1 MNTPDNDKHDA
12 TRWERAGD
20 LRARAE
26 ARVRERRGELPEV
39 EELSPDEV
47 HSLLH
52 ELRVHEVELEMQNE
66 TLRET
71 RQALQA
77 SLTRYHDLYEFAP
90 VGYVTLDGEG
100 VIRQGNLTA
109 VSLLGQ
115 ARTTFTGKRLSDFVS
130 REGQDALYFFLRK
143 LAQTGGPADTELWLE
158 RSDGSRLYARLD
170 GDAVQGTSPLTEERY
185 RVTLSDLTELQWA
198 QEQQQAFAVALE
210 EEQVRTE
217 ELYQATE
224 EANRLLS
231 TILETMPAGAVLC
244 DAGGSV
250 LTTNRVGQE
259 ILEGRVTGT
268 VQKPGTAYT
277 LHRPDGS
284 PMPREEVPLMRALD
298 EGAVVRD
305 EELLLAWP
313 DGHERWLLASAAPV
327 QDEQG
332 HCVSAITVFQ
342 EITERKRAEEE
353 REWLLEEVDRERR
366 RAERFA
372 QELQQERDVL
382 RTILDNMPTGVI
394 ISDSGGR
401 LLATNR
407 RGQEILGEQP
417 EGSTFAP
424 QRAYSLHRPDGSLL
438 DPAEETPLSR
448 AVTDG
453 EVVRDMEMLLRRAD
467 GEERFLLASATP
479 VRHTEGEILRGVIVF
494 HDITRRRRAEAAM
507 EALLQQVEE
516 ERARLKGLTRTL
528 DRERQ
533 KLQVIMANTPAHL
546 AYMDRDFNFLAVNE
560 AYAAGTDLSERALVG
575 RNHFALFPHDGN
587 RALFERVRETGEA
600 LHFQARPFAY
610 PRQSGGRLSYW
621 DWSLI
626 PVEGWEGEVEGLVLS
641 LVDVTAQVRATQE
654 RERLLE
660 ENRRQREFL
669 ERMLEAAPVGVA
681 VLEGPEYYYVYVNP
695 TYQTFGE
702 GAMVG
707 RSLFEVFPEVRGTE
721 VERLLESVCERG
733 ETVHLDRLPVELK
746 GGRTYWEGA
755 YVPLKGEGGQVE
767 RVLVVASEVT
777 AQVEAAQERERLLE
791 ENRRQREFLEYLMG
805 SVPVGVAL
813 VEGPGHRYVYA
824 NPAYQ
829 ELAGLEEASLVG
841 RTIADIFPALA
852 GDDLIA
858 LLDDLYATGEGVSL
872 YEHEVQLEPGDR
884 SYWNVSYLPLR
895 GGGGAVERVLIV
907 ASDVTEQVEA
917 AREHARLQAFLE
929 QLLQAAPIGVAIVTG
944 PDYTFEFANARYAEI
959 TGLPLATLPGKRM
972 AEALP
977 GLMEGEGQSLLD
989 GVRERGEPL
998 SLQEFA
1004 TVLRPGEPRTYWN
1017 VNLVPQRAIDGQ
1029 GARVLILTS
1038 EVTEQVQIR
1047 QRIEALAARHTA
1059 VFGNMVEGL
1068 IIVSPDGAIIDMN
1081 PAALRLLG
1089 YATFDEVQRFL
1100 RAYPGDFRVETL
1112 EGEVLPLEAWP
1123 VSHVLAGEVF
1133 SGWEL
1138 RIVRAS
1144 HDVNFIASYNGS
1156 LVRDAQGEVV
1166 FGLLTFHDVTARKE
1180 AEFRLVE
1187 LMREVEEERARL
1199 QAIIES
1205 APEGIVV
1212 ADEEARILFVNSAAE
1227 ALYRRPVPLGEEYG
1241 VHAPAMQLYR
1251 SDGLLYDSR
1260 NLPLSRAA
1268 LDGERVVEE
1277 ELAILWPDGQ
1287 RRSLLANAAPVRS
1300 VGGEK
1305 LGAVAVFQDI
1315 TVRKRTSQ
1323 LLRRRN
1329 RDLHLLNRMSR
1340 ELGATLD
1347 LERVLE
1353 RALDSVLATVPAEA
1367 AALWLADGDGRNVCR
1382 AAVGYPAGQS
1392 PVGYALE
1399 RGQSVV
1405 GRVQEQG
1412 ESIIARDVA
1421 GDARFVPLIDDRTG
1435 FETRSLLGVPL
1446 LSHERSLGVIAVIN
1460 RRGGS
1465 FTSHDRSLVETLAN
1479 AAAAAIENARL
1490 HEASREAAMEE
1501 ERGRLARDLHD
1512 AVSQT
1517 LFSASMTAEA
1527 LPRIWEHDPERVRQG
1542 LEHLAELTRGA
1553 LAEMRAL
1560 LLELRPRALTETDLP
1575 HLLAQLVR
1583 AVDSRTHV
1591 EVNLE
1596 AEGERKLPPEIQI
1609 ALYRI
1614 AQEALNNV
1622 VKHAEASRA
1631 TVRLLSCESGVEL
1644 HVVDNGK
1651 GLDLQQSL
1659 ATNHLGLRI
1668 MQERAEAN
1676 AIDLEFLNRPGG
1688 GTEVVARWSVPVK
1701 ESEAS

>member
-1 MNTPDNDKHDA
+1 MNSADNDNRDA
-12 TRWERAGD
+12 ARWERSDD

-26 ARVRERRGELPEV
+26 ERLRKRLPRLPEAETLSEEEVRE
-39 EELSPDEV
+39 
-47 HSLLH
+47 LLH

-66 TLRET
+66 ALLET
-71 RQALQA
+71 RQALQL

-90 VGYVTLDGEG
+90 VGYLTLDGEG
-100 VIRQGNLTA
+100 VIRRGNLTA
-109 VSLLGQ
+109 VSLLGE
-115 ARTTFTGKRLSDFVS
+115 ARAAFTGKHLSAFVS
-130 REGQDALYFFLRK
+130 REGQDPLYFFLRK

-158 RSDGSRLYARLD
+158 RPDGSRLYARLD
-170 GDAVQGTSPLTEERY
+170 GDAVEGASALTEERY
-185 RVTLSDLTELQWA
+185 RVTLSDLTELQQA
-198 QEQQQAFAVALE
+198 QEQRQAFAVALQE
-210 EEQVRTE
+210 EHVRVE
-217 ELYQATE
+217 ELYHATE
-224 EANRLLS
+224 EANRLVS
-231 TILETMPAGAVLC
+231 IVLETMPVGAVLC
-244 DAGGSV
+244 DGQGAL

-259 ILEGRVTGT
+259 ILEERVTGT
-268 VQKPGTAYT
+268 ARQPGTAYT
-277 LHRPDGS
+277 VHHPDGS
-284 PMPREEVPLMRALD
+284 PVPPEEVPLARAL
-298 EGAVVRD
+298 EGEVARD
-305 EELLLAWP
+305 EELLLVWP

-327 QDEQG
+327 RDEEGQI
-332 HCVSAITVFQ
+332 VSAITVFQ

-394 ISDSGGR
+394 ISDGSGH
-401 LLATNR
+401 LLTTNR

-417 EGSTFAP
+417 EGSTFDP
-424 QRAYSLHRPDGSLL
+424 QRAYSLHRTDGSLL
-438 DPAEETPLSR
+438 DPAEETPLTR
-448 AVTDG
+448 AIADG
-453 EVVRDMEMLLRRAD
+453 EAVRDTEMLLRRAD
-467 GEERFLLASATP
+467 GEERFLLAAAAP
-479 VRHTEGEILRGVIVF
+479 VRDADGEVLRGVIVF
-494 HDITRRRRAEAAM
+494 NDITRRKQAEAAM

-516 ERARLKGLTRTL
+516 ERARLKALTRTL

-533 KLQVIMANTPAHL
+533 KLQVIMANTPAQL
-546 AYMDRDFNFLAVNE
+546 AYLDRDFNFLAVNE
-560 AYAAGTDLSERALVG
+560 AYAAGTGVSEGALVG
-575 RNHFALFPHDGN
+575 QNHFALFPHEGN

-600 LHFQARPFAY
+600 LHFQARPFVH
-610 PRQSGGRLSYW
+610 PRASGGRLSYW

-626 PVEGWEGEVEGLVLS
+626 PVEDWEGQVEGLVLS
-641 LVDVTAQVRATQE
+641 LVDVTEQVRATQE

-669 ERMLEAAPVGVA
+669 ERMLEAAPIGVA
-681 VLEGPEYYYVYVNP
+681 VLEGPEYHYVYVNP
-695 TYQTFGE
+695 VHLTFGE
-702 GAMVG
+702 GPMVG
-707 RSLFEVFPEVRGTE
+707 RSLFEVFPEVRGTA
-721 VERLLESVCERG
+721 VERLLDGVYAEG
-733 ETVHLDRLPVELK
+733 EMAQLDGLPVDLER
-746 GGRTYWEGA
+746 GRTYWDGA
-755 YVPLKGEGGQVE
+755 YVPLKGEGGEVE
-767 RVLVVASEVT
+767 RILVVASEVT

-791 ENRRQREFLEYLMG
+791 ENRRQREFLEHLME

-813 VEGPGHRYVYA
+813 VEGAEHRYVYA

-829 ELAGLEEASLVG
+829 ELAGLEELALMGRSVADVFPSLE
-841 RTIADIFPALA
+841 
-852 GDDLIA
+852 GDDLVT
-858 LLDDLYATGEGVSL
+858 LLDDLYVTGEGMSL
-872 YEHEVQLEPGDR
+872 YEYAVELGPGDR
-884 SYWNVSYLPLR
+884 SYWNISYLPLR
-895 GGGGAVERVLIV
+895 GAEGAVERVLIV

-929 QLLQAAPIGVAIVTG
+929 QLLREAPIGVAIVTG
-944 PDYTFEFANARYAEI
+944 PDYVFEFANARYAEI

-972 AEALP
+972 AETLP
-977 GLMEGEGQSLLD
+977 GLMEGEGQALMD
-989 GVRERGEPL
+989 AVRERGEPL

-1029 GARVLILTS
+1029 EARILILAS
-1038 EVTEQVQIR
+1038 EVTEQVEVR
-1047 QRIEALAARHTA
+1047 QRIEALAARYTA

-1068 IIVSPDGAIIDMN
+1068 IIFGTDGTIINMN

-1089 YATFDEVQRFL
+1089 YETFDAVERFL
-1100 RAYPGDFRVETL
+1100 RAYPGEFRVESL

-1123 VSHVLAGEVF
+1123 VSRVLAGEVF

-1138 RIVRAS
+1138 RIIRESAGI
-1144 HDVNFIASYNGS
+1144 DLIASYNGS
-1156 LVRDAQGEVV
+1156 PVRDVQGEVL
-1166 FGLLTFHDVTARKE
+1166 FGLLTFHDVTARKQ
-1180 AEFRLVE
+1180 AELRLTQ
-1187 LMREVEEERARL
+1187 LMQEVEEERARL

-1212 ADEEARILFVNSAAE
+1212 ADEEAHILFVNSAAE
-1227 ALYRRPVPLGEEYG
+1227 ALYRRPVPLGEAYD
-1241 VHAPAMQLYR
+1241 VHAPALQLYR

-1260 NLPLSRAA
+1260 DLPLSRAA
-1268 LDGERVVEE
+1268 LDGERVEEE
-1277 ELAILWPDGQ
+1277 ELAIIWPDGQ
-1287 RRSLLANAAPVRS
+1287 RRELLANAAPVR
-1300 VGGEK
+1300 GARGEQ

-1315 TVRKRTSQ
+1315 TVRKRTSH

-1340 ELGATLD
+1340 ELGATLE

-1353 RALDSVLATVPAEA
+1353 RALNSILATVPAEA
-1367 AALWLADGDGRNVCR
+1367 AALWLADGGGRNLCR

-1392 PVGYALE
+1392 PVGYCLE
-1399 RGQSVV
+1399 PGQSVV
-1405 GRVQEQG
+1405 GQVQEQG
-1412 ESIIARDVA
+1412 ESIIAREA
-1421 GDARFVPLIDDRTG
+1421 AADARFVPLIDEQTG
-1435 FETRSLLGVPL
+1435 FETGSLLAVPL
-1446 LSHERSLGVIAVIN
+1446 LSHEKSLGVIEVVN
-1460 RRGGS
+1460 RKEGT

-1501 ERGRLARDLHD
+1501 ERRRLARDLHD

-1527 LPRIWEHDPERVRQG
+1527 LPRIWEHDPERVRRG

-1575 HLLAQLVR
+1575 NLLVQLVR

-1591 EVNLE
+1591 EVVLE
-1596 AEGERKLPPEIQI
+1596 AEGERELPPEIQI

-1622 VKHAEASRA
+1622 VKHAEATEA
-1631 TVRLLSCESGVEL
+1631 TVRLFSRESGVEL
-1644 HVVDNGK
+1644 RVSDNGK
-1651 GLDLQQSL
+1651 GLDLQQSMSS
-1659 ATNHLGLRI
+1659 NHLGLRI

-1676 AIDLEFLNRPGG
+1676 AIDLHFVTRPAG
-1688 GTEVVARWSVPVK
+1688 GTEVVAAWPAPVE